1 MPKKTTKKKPQ
12 DPTMLVGKH
21 KTYMHV
27 HQLTLSL
34 HVLCLQAQG
43 ATDLECNVQS
53 SSCHALSPYHYH

>member
-1 MPKKTTKKKPQ
+1 
-12 DPTMLVGKH
+12 MLVGKH